1 MRTSID
7 LINHSSSI
15 PLKGDVLERVWTR
28 KYVSYDHL
36 RVFSCREFV
45 HIPIYGR
52 SKLDVKPK
60 PCIFLGYGHKEFGY
74 RLWDPLSRKIVRSR
88 DIVFLEDQLVDD
100 GDKVEKA
107 SSSIEITIRIDP
119 IVPPIVHANRGVEL
133 QEGDGVTENED
144 GPIVDDV
151 EPIEP
156 VAEELPLP
164 SYEPPLRRST
174 IECQPST
181 RYPPNEYVMLNNVG
195 EPKTYQEAIL
205 HESKKEWVNAM
216 QEEVRSL
223 LENHTYDLVKLPQGK
238 KALINKWV
246 YILETKNNGSLL
258 KYKAQFVVKGFN
270 QKKCID
276 FEEIFSAL
284 VKMSYIHVALG
295 LAACLN
301 LEVEQ
306 LVVKTSFLHGDLE

>member
-1 MRTSID
+1 
-7 LINHSSSI
+7 
-15 PLKGDVLERVWTR
+15 
-28 KYVSYDHL
+28 
-36 RVFSCREFV
+36 
-45 HIPIYGR
+45 
-52 SKLDVKPK
+52 
-60 PCIFLGYGHKEFGY
+60 
-74 RLWDPLSRKIVRSR
+74 
-88 DIVFLEDQLVDD
+88 
-100 GDKVEKA
+100 
-107 SSSIEITIRIDP
+107 
-119 IVPPIVHANRGVEL
+119 
-133 QEGDGVTENED
+133 
-144 GPIVDDV
+144 
-151 EPIEP
+151 
-156 VAEELPLP
+156 
-164 SYEPPLRRST
+164 
-174 IECQPST
+174 
-181 RYPPNEYVMLNNVG
+181 MLTNGG

-258 KYKAQFVVKGFN
+258 KYKAQLVVKGFN

-295 LAACLN
+295 LAARLN

-306 LVVKTSFLHGDLE
+306 LDVKTAFLHGDLE